1 MEKVKRNYIFYTFS
15 QIVLLC
21 FSVFTFPYVSKTLG
35 VDNYGVY
42 CYFYAI
48 LSYFLIF
55 AKLGILN
62 YGVREVAECKKSK
75 KKLTNKFLEIYLVQ
89 FILTGMVLLIY
100 LLFSFIFYRDKLS
113 FVVIYSIFLVAN
125 FFDIAWFFQGVQDFF
140 SITIRN
146 LFINVFS
153 IILIFIFV
161 KTKND
166 VITYLLIVSFAQVIG
181 NVVVWWRLK
190 NIIVINKIKI
200 KFDLKKFIK
209 HLKGMLLLFIPILT
223 VNIYNLM
230 DEIML
235 GNLSV
240 YGQVG
245 IYACAK
251 KIIWI
256 PLAVVTPLSMVLFP
270 YISERKSQNNDVD
283 TNIKVNNLVFV
294 TWLSTACSVGLFY
307 VVPYIINIFLG
318 IEYIEAINV
327 VRVMCIY
334 LFFNI
339 LSLFLRDVYY
349 LPNHKDK
356 MYITTVLIGIPIN
369 LVLNF
374 IFIPKFNS
382 LGAALATAISEFLLC
397 LVRLFLIKEEIDIIY
412 FMRKSL
418 YFLGC
423 ALLMVYL
430 ADFINFNNSLVV
442 ELIIKVIFCVL
453 IYLFFSFYYLK
464 DLFQKKG

>member
-1 MEKVKRNYIFYTFS
+1 MEKVKKNYIFYTLS

-21 FSVFTFPYVSKTLG
+21 FSLFTFPYVSKTLG
-35 VDNYGVY
+35 VDNYGIY

-62 YGVREVAECKKSK
+62 YGVREIAECKKSK
-75 KKLTNKFLEIYLVQ
+75 KKLTEKFFEIYLVQ
-89 FILTGMVLLIY
+89 FVLTCIVLLIY
-100 LLFSFIFYRDKLS
+100 VLFSFIFFRENIS
-113 FVVIYSIFLVAN
+113 FVIIYSIFLVAN
-125 FFDIAWFFQGVQDFF
+125 FFDIAWFFQGVQDFL
-140 SITIRN
+140 SITLRN
-146 LFINVFS
+146 LFINIFS
-153 IILIFIFV
+153 IICIFIFV

-166 VITYLLIVSFAQVIG
+166 MSIYLLVVSSAQVVG
-181 NVVVWWRLK
+181 NVIVWCRLK
-190 NIIVINKIKI
+190 NTISLNNIKL
-200 KFDLKKFIK
+200 KFDLNKFIK
-209 HLKGMLLLFIPILT
+209 HLKGMLLLFVPILT
-223 VNIYNLM
+223 ANIYNLM

-256 PLAVVTPLSMVLFP
+256 PLAIVTPLSMTLFP

-283 TNIKVNNLVFV
+283 THIKVNNLIFV
-294 TWLSTACSVGLFY
+294 IWLSIACSVGLFY
-307 VVPYIINIFLG
+307 IAPYIINIFLG
-318 IEYIEAINV
+318 IEYIETINV
-327 VRVMCIY
+327 VRLMCVY

-356 MYITTVLIGIPIN
+356 TYVTTVLIGIPIN
-369 LVLNF
+369 LILNF
-374 IFIPKFNS
+374 IFIPKFNA
-382 LGAALATAISEFLLC
+382 LGAAFATAISEFVLC
-397 LVRLFLIKEEIDIIY
+397 VLRLFLIRREIDSISLVKKI
-412 FMRKSL
+412 L
-418 YFLGC
+418 YFFVC

-430 ADFINFNNSLVV
+430 ADFVRFNNSLII
-442 ELIIKVIFCVL
+442 ELVIKVIVCIL
-453 IYLFFSFYYLK
+453 IYLFFSLLYLRK
-464 DLFQKKG
+464 LLKNKK